1 MRLTC
6 LPANDGDEMTTN
18 DWAHDFFHGL
28 AVDFWVAV
36 APPADADLPFLENA
50 FGAPGGAIL
59 DVACG
64 AGRHSIPLAR
74 RGYRVTGVDLSMT
87 FLDEARHRA
96 DEETLSIEWHR
107 GDMRE
112 LPWRGRFDGALCFGN
127 SFGYCDRDGT
137 RAFVRALAASL
148 KPGAAFV
155 LETGATAES
164 LLPSLQTRR
173 WMVAGDILFFSS
185 ATYDASAS
193 RLDVGYSF
201 IRGSQRE
208 SRTAHTWIYT
218 VGELRELFASAGL
231 IVEQLCSSPTGD
243 PFRLG
248 DPRLLLMAR
257 KES

>member
-1 MRLTC
+1 
-6 LPANDGDEMTTN
+6 MTTN
-18 DWAHDFFHGL
+18 DWTHDFFHGL
-28 AVDFWVAV
+28 AVDFWMAV
-36 APPADADLPFLENA
+36 APSADADLPFLEKA
-50 FGAPGGAIL
+50 FGTPGGAIL

-74 RGYRVTGVDLSMT
+74 RGYRVTGVDQST
-87 FLDEARHRA
+87 SFLEQARRRA
-96 DEETLSIEWHR
+96 DEERLTVEWHHA
-107 GDMRE
+107 DMRA
-112 LPWRGRFDGALCFGN
+112 LPWRDRFDGAICFGN

-173 WMVAGDILFFSS
+173 WMEAGDILFFSS

-193 RLDVGYSF
+193 RLDVDYSF
-201 IRGSQRE
+201 IRGTVRE

-218 VGELRELFASAGL
+218 VAELRELFASAGL
-231 IVEQLCSSPTGD
+231 IVEQLCSSATGD

-248 DPRLLLMAR
+248 DPRLLLVAR
-257 KES
+257 KEN

>member
-1 MRLTC
+1 MS
-6 LPANDGDEMTTN
+6 TN
-18 DWAHDFFHGL
+18 EWFEDFFYGL

-36 APPADADLPFLENA
+36 APSADADLPFLEKA

-64 AGRHSIPLAR
+64 AGRHSIALAR
-74 RGYRVTGVDLSMT
+74 RGYDVTGVDLST
-87 FLDEARHRA
+87 TCLDEALRRS
-96 DEETLSIEWHR
+96 EGLPIEWHH

-112 LPWRGRFDGALCFGN
+112 LPWREHFDGALCFGN

-137 RAFVRALAASL
+137 RAFVRTLAASL

-164 LLPSLQTRR
+164 LLPSLQARR
-173 WMVAGDILFFSS
+173 WMEVGDILFFSS

-193 RLDVGYSF
+193 RLDVDYSF
-201 IRGSQRE
+201 VRDSARE
-208 SRTAHTWIYT
+208 SATAHTWIYT
-218 VGELRELFASAGL
+218 VAELRELFASAGL
-231 IVEQLCSSPTGD
+231 IVEQLCSSAAGD

-248 DPRLLLMAR
+248 DPRLLLVAR
-257 KES
+257 KER

>member
-1 MRLTC
+1 MCVL
-6 LPANDGDEMTTN
+6 ANDGDEMITN
-18 DWAHDFFHGL
+18 DWALDFFHGL
-28 AVDFWVAV
+28 AVGFWVAV
-36 APPADADLPFLENA
+36 APPADADLPFLETA
-50 FGAPGGAIL
+50 FGTPNGRIL

-74 RGYRVTGVDLSMT
+74 RGYEVTGVDRSAS
-87 FLDEARHRA
+87 FLDEADRRA
-96 DEETLSIEWHR
+96 AEEQLPIEWHR

-112 LPWRGRFDGALCFGN
+112 LPWRCCFDGALCFGN

-137 RAFVRALAASL
+137 RAFVRSLAASL

-155 LETGATAES
+155 LETGAAAES

-173 WMVAGDILFFSS
+173 WMEIGDILFFSS

-193 RLDVGYSF
+193 RLDVDYSF
-201 IRGSQRE
+201 IRGDVRE

-218 VGELRELFASAGL
+218 VGELRELFANAGL

-248 DPRLLLMAR
+248 DPRLLLVAR
-257 KES
+257 KER